1 MDGHSIDVL
10 TVKQMDFGW
19 IPTLGRALPD
29 LEFLLA
35 TFLLSLRT
43 GALLLL
49 TPMFLAAALP
59 GLVRISI
66 VLALSAALALGAR
79 AVEPSAELMSNPGA
93 LMQAALAELVLGGT
107 LGLGV
112 SIASAA
118 ISMAGRLIDVQI
130 GFGLAQILDPATHRQ
145 IPIVSAA
152 FNQLGALVFL
162 LINGH
167 HAVIRGLAYT
177 VARFPP
183 GRGWSMAATAPMVVN
198 EIASIFLLGFAL
210 AAPVVVC
217 LLMVELA
224 LGVAARSLPQLN
236 MLVIGIPIK
245 IVVGLA
251 TLTSWFNGLGDAMSR
266 IYASIFRSW
275 ETAFAVA
282 R

>member
-1 MDGHSIDVL
+1 
-10 TVKQMDFGW
+10 MDFGW
-19 IPTLGRALPD
+19 IPAMGQALPA
-29 LEFLLA
+29 LEFVLTTL
-35 TFLLSLRT
+35 LLSLRT
-43 GALLLL
+43 GALLLS
-49 TPMFLAAALP
+49 TPIFFAAALP
-59 GLVRISI
+59 GMVRISI
-66 VLALSAALALGAR
+66 VFALSAALALEVR
-79 AVEPSAELMSNPGA
+79 VVQPSGELMSNSGA
-93 LMQAALAELVLGGT
+93 LMQAALAELALGGT

-167 HAVIRGLAYT
+167 HSMIRGLAYT

-183 GRGWSMAATAPMVVN
+183 GGGWSMDAAVPMLVK

-224 LGVAARSLPQLN
+224 LGVAARSVPQLN

-251 TLTSWFNGLGDAMSR
+251 MLSSWFSGLGDVMSR